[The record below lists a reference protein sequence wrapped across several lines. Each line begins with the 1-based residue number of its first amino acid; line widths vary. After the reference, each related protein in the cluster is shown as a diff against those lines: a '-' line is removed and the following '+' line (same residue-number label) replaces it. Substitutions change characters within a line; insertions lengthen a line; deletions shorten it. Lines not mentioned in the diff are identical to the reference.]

1 MAQKSHM
8 IIPESEYTVTATRA
22 SGPGGQHVN
31 KVSTAVILKFDIL
44 ASSLPEEIKERL
56 IRSGSRRIS
65 DEGILVI
72 KSGSHR
78 SQLQNKEA
86 AVKRLHEIIRKYAKK
101 EKPRVPTKPTKA
113 SVEKRLKL
121 KSQRAE
127 IKAHRRKPE

>member
-101 EKPRVPTKPTKA
+101 E
-113 SVEKRLKL
+113 
-121 KSQRAE
+121 
-127 IKAHRRKPE
+127 